1 MTPEDLA
8 PSASAAPAPEPSPA
22 PAPAPEPSPAPSAAP
37 EPSTPK
43 AEDPGVQPGIWRAI
57 LEQTGGPEPERKL
70 LDEIPGVR
78 REPKAPSEPRPKA
91 TPVPQGPGVAPAPAP
106 KRWADKYE
114 TPDALESAY
123 TELERYKDRVEA
135 ERVRAVEHAERVE
148 RLLQASMA
156 RAPQPPPPTGVDP
169 AQWQAQQA
177 AERARAQQPQGLQQA
192 LQAIQAES
200 ERLALG
206 DPQADPLKLVRA
218 VAWASRLDEES
229 RRQYGDLAVREY
241 QQQAQVEGALQSI
254 QAKFFEMYPDL
265 RSARPS
271 LLRQV
276 AIETEDALR
285 QSRRDYGSPQ
295 YMQAWFE
302 ETAKQARA
310 GLRTGDGAV
319 SAPAQT
325 PSSRSQVRTP
335 EKTRGAPFSE
345 SPTPRS
351 QEPVLDGQALH
362 LARVFGRG
370 V

>member
-1 MTPEDLA
+1 VTPEELA
-8 PSASAAPAPEPSPA
+8 PAASAAPAPEPAAA
-22 PAPAPEPSPAPSAAP
+22 PAPAPEPSSAPSAAP

-43 AEDPGVQPGIWRAI
+43 SEEPGVNVGMWKAI
-57 LEQTGGPEPERKL
+57 LDQTGGPEPERTL

-78 REPKAPSEPRPKA
+78 REPRAPPAPRPPA
-91 TPVPQGPGVAPAPAP
+91 APAPQGPGVAPAPAP

-123 TELERYKDRVEA
+123 TELERYKDR
-135 ERVRAVEHAERVE
+135 AVEHAERVE

-156 RAPQPPPPTGVDP
+156 RAPQPAPPPGVDP

-177 AERARAQQPQGLQQA
+177 AHQARAQQPQGLREA

-254 QAKFFEMYPDL
+254 QRKFFELYPDL
-265 RSARPS
+265 TTARPS

-319 SAPAQT
+319 SAPAPMPSTRSPAST
-325 PSSRSQVRTP
+325 PA
-335 EKTRGAPFSE
+335 KTRGAPFSE

-370 V
+370 A